1 MLSYILR
8 TQAMKHQNNETAK
21 ESVFYRRNL
30 PHIHPQNG
38 LFFITFRL
46 AGSLPVPIIQ
56 QLKNEREIQIKTLAQ
71 KLSPKELATE
81 TCKIDKRNFA
91 KFDEWLDNS
100 SEGPQ
105 WLLDQ
110 DVAQIVANKIHELDG
125 QRFRLIAYC
134 IMSNHVH
141 LLIDMIDF
149 DNCMQGKLRG
159 KTKDY
164 PLADILRLLKGSTA
178 RKCNLKL
185 ERSGA
190 FWHNESYDH
199 YVRDGEEL
207 GRIVEYIL
215 NNPIKAG
222 LVEEWQEWRFNYCN
236 TTFMS

>member
-1 MLSYILR
+1 
-8 TQAMKHQNNETAK
+8 MKLQNNETAK
-21 ESVFYRRNL
+21 DSVFYRRNL
-30 PHIHPQNG
+30 PHIHPKDG
-38 LFFITFRL
+38 IFFITFRL
-46 AGSLPVPIIQ
+46 AGSLPDHIIQ
-56 QLKNEREIQIKTLAQ
+56 QLKHDRETQIKTLEQ
-71 KLSPKELATE
+71 KLSHKELAIE
-81 TCKIDKRNFA
+81 TYKIDKRNFA

-105 WLLDQ
+105 WLRDQ

-125 QRFRLIAYC
+125 QRFRLIAFC

-149 DNCMQGKLRG
+149 DNRMEGKLNG

-164 PLADILRLLKGSTA
+164 PLADVLRLLKGSTA

-190 FWHNESYDH
+190 FWHSESYDH
-199 YVRDGEEL
+199 YVRDEEEL
-207 GRIVEYIL
+207 AKIVEYVL
-215 NNPIKAG
+215 NNPVKAG
-222 LVEEWQEWRFNYCN
+222 LVEHWQEWRFNYCN